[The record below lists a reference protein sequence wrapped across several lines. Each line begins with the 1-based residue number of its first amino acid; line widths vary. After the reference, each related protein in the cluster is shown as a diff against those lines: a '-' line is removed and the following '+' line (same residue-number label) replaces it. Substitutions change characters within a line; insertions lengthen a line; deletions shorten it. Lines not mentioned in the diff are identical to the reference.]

1 MNTMHEQKGI
11 LKEIVQHIGL
21 SEVEADVY
29 IASVE
34 SGNGTASQISKIA
47 GLQRITTYEVLK
59 RLSTQGLVKIRVK
72 SGTKVKYF
80 LPVGLQEIKN
90 KIQTKKTTLDESLS
104 EIGNL
109 SSFFATKLGKPSV
122 KPEVLFY
129 EGVDGV
135 ITAMHDTLDQNP
147 KEILSFSSDKWLSS
161 VFSKKFLKQYWDRR
175 VSLKIKTR
183 GIIPHEP
190 DAVDYFNK
198 SKNEK
203 ELREVRSLP
212 KEQFG
217 FKNEIDI
224 YGNNIC
230 IVSLDEGKEHAII
243 IRNASLAES
252 MKDVFEVLWRV
263 SKRYY

>member
-1 MNTMHEQKGI
+1 MTTMHEQKGI

-34 SGNGTASQISKIA
+34 SGNGTVSQISKIA

-72 SGTKVKYF
+72 SGTKIKYF

-90 KIQTKKTTLDESLS
+90 KIQTKKTTLDESLH
-104 EIGNL
+104 EISNL
-109 SSFFATKLGKPSV
+109 STFFTAKLGKPSV
-122 KPEVLFY
+122 KPEVLYY

-147 KEILSFSSDKWLSS
+147 NEILSFSSDKWLSS
-161 VFSKKFLKQYWDRR
+161 VFSKNFLKQYWDRR

-183 GIIPHEP
+183 GIIPHEAE
-190 DAVDYFNK
+190 AVAYFTK

-203 ELREVRSLP
+203 ELRDVRSLP

-252 MKDVFEVLWRV
+252 MKDVFEVLWNV
-263 SKRYY
+263 SRRYY